1 MPLRSRHVAAAF
13 ALVLLGAAR
22 VAHADAPPPPP
33 GSGYNPHMGSWLAD
47 PRISNGQ
54 GWRVG
59 DFELHPSI
67 GAEIGAD
74 SNWFMRTDKTGFLN
88 GPPGAPVQATPV
100 MRITPAFAL
109 TTASPQNKPG
119 ENVEPPKVNVNLS
132 AALSY
137 NEFFGVLNP
146 EQRNVG
152 ANVNGRV
159 DFLPGRPFSVG
170 LFALY
175 TRTLNPNTS
184 GNPDSSFNR
193 NDVGG
198 GLELVLQPG
207 GGTLDWRL
215 GYQIRGGVFDQ
226 AAAVP
231 FTNLQHDIYTKGRW
245 KFRPRTAFLYDANFR
260 FMNYTNS
267 TSYNWLLDGT
277 PMRTRLGMSGLVTS
291 RIALTGMLG
300 WASTFLNT
308 NGLAQAAPGSGNA
321 TPSAPPQWNSII
333 AQAEAKFFLTANPEA
348 GEAPANASFSTI
360 AIGYVRDYQ
369 ASFLS
374 NFYGW
379 DRGYAK
385 WQWFIGPK
393 AAISVEGGVG
403 AAQYGDVYV
412 RNQTTPVKGHFVTV
426 KPDASIFGEYRILPS
441 LAVNISG
448 RFTGEFSNETVPANG
463 GTYVMDWK
471 RFEGFAG
478 VRWFM

>member
-1 MPLRSRHVAAAF
+1 MLLRTRPATVAF
-13 ALVLLGAAR
+13 VVALFGVVGTAS
-22 VAHADAPPPPP
+22 ADPPPAPP
-33 GSGYNPHMGSWLAD
+33 GTGYTPHMGSWLAD

-54 GWRVG
+54 GFRVG
-59 DFELHPSI
+59 DFELHPSV

-74 SNWFMRTDKTGFLN
+74 SNWFMRSDRAGFIN
-88 GPPGAPVQATPV
+88 GPPVVATPV

-119 ENVEPPKVNVNLS
+119 ENVEPSKVNAQLS

-137 NEFFGVLNP
+137 NEFFGVLVP

-159 DFLPGRPFSVG
+159 DFLPSRPFSVG
-170 LFALY
+170 IYAVY
-175 TRTLNPNTS
+175 ARTLNPNTS
-184 GNPDSSFNR
+184 GNPDASFNR

-198 GLELVLQPG
+198 GLELILQPG
-207 GGTLDWRL
+207 SGTLDWRV
-215 GYQIRGGVFDQ
+215 GYQARGGLFDQ

-260 FMNYTNS
+260 FLSYTNT
-267 TSYNWLLDGT
+267 TSYNWLFDGT
-277 PMRTRLGMSGLVTS
+277 PMRARLGMSGLVTT

-300 WASTFLNT
+300 WASTFLST
-308 NGLAQAAPGSGNA
+308 SGLNQAQPN
-321 TPSAPPQWNSII
+321 PNPPPQWNSLI
-333 AQAEAKFFLTANPEA
+333 AQAEVKFFLTGNPEV
-348 GEAPANASFSTI
+348 GETPANASLSTI
-360 AIGYVRDYQ
+360 ALGYVRDYQ
-369 ASFLS
+369 TSFLS

-379 DRGYAK
+379 DRGYVR

-393 AAISVEGGVG
+393 AAISLEGGAG
-403 AAQYGDVYV
+403 AAQYGDVYQ
-412 RNQTTPVKGHFVTV
+412 RNVQAPIKGHFTTV
-426 KPDASIFGEYRILPS
+426 KPSASVFAEYRILPS
-441 LAVNISG
+441 LAVNVSG
-448 RFTGEFSNETVPANG
+448 RFTGEFSNEVVPANG
-463 GTYVMDWK
+463 GNYVLDWK